1 MIHYPEQDSIEPT
14 PSKKQKKAEA
24 KRTARVAA
32 QPASPAPDPEK
43 VVAMFNSIAPTYD
56 SLNHSL
62 SLGIDRRWR
71 RKAIDALK
79 PFAPQTILDIA
90 TGTGDFAILAAQR
103 LDPDRIIGVDIS
115 EGMMAVGS
123 EKVKAAGLD
132 NVIYFMK
139 DDSTDLSFDDE
150 TFDAVTVAYGARNF
164 HDLDAGLR
172 EMCRVLIPGGHL
184 MLVELTT
191 PPRFPMK
198 QLFHIY
204 SHTVMPFIGRL
215 ISHNDS
221 AYTYLPQSM
230 SAFPQAEELKPR
242 LLKAGF
248 SDVQFQRFTF
258 GLSTMYLATK

>member
-1 MIHYPEQDSIEPT
+1 
-14 PSKKQKKAEA
+14 
-24 KRTARVAA
+24 
-32 QPASPAPDPEK
+32 
-43 VVAMFNSIAPTYD
+43 MFNSIAPTYD
-56 SLNHSL
+56 RLNHLL

-115 EGMMAVGS
+115 EGMMDVGR
-123 EKVKAAGLD
+123 EKVKEADLD
-132 NVIYFMK
+132 NVIFFMK
-139 DDSTDLSFDDE
+139 DDCTALTFKNES
-150 TFDAVTVAYGARNF
+150 FDAVTVAYGARNF
-164 HDLDAGLR
+164 DNLKAGLS
-172 EMCRVLIPGGHL
+172 EMNRVLVPGGHL

-198 QLFHIY
+198 QLFHFY
-204 SHTVMPFIGRL
+204 AHTVMPLIGRL
-215 ISHNDS
+215 VSHNDS

-230 SAFPQAEELKPR
+230 AAFPQAEKLVPM
-242 LLKAGF
+242 LLRCGF
-248 SDVQFQRFTF
+248 SDVQYKRFTF

>member
-1 MIHYPEQDSIEPT
+1 MND
-14 PSKKQKKAEA
+14 
-24 KRTARVAA
+24 
-32 QPASPAPDPEK
+32 PAPITPYAASSHSKREQ
-43 VVAMFNSIAPTYD
+43 VETMFNNIAPTYD
-56 SLNHSL
+56 RLNHTL

-71 RKAIDALK
+71 REAIDALK

-115 EGMMAVGS
+115 EGMMDVGR

-132 NVIYFMK
+132 HVIYFMK
-139 DDSTDLSFDDE
+139 DDSTALSFDRD

-164 HDLDAGLR
+164 ADLAAGLS
-172 EMCRVLIPGGHL
+172 EMCRVLKPGGHL

-198 QLFHIY
+198 QLFWIY
-204 SHTVMPFIGRL
+204 SRVIMSVIGRL
-215 ISHNDS
+215 VSHDDS
-221 AYTYLPQSM
+221 AYTYLPRSM
-230 SAFPQAEELKPR
+230 EAFPQAER
-242 LLKAGF
+242 LVPLLRHCGF
-248 SDVQFQRFTF
+248 SDVRFKRFTF